1 LDKEILIKLK
11 KESLWLLVLL
21 AVSLILFKIVFYKE
35 SILVILKTTLSLYWL
50 FVLPGFALMYYW
62 EKKLGFAERFVI
74 GIFIQAAIVGIM
86 SYYLGLLGLHV
97 KYSGIVIPVLS
108 LAVGFYVM
116 FFLKEKVDKSAGSK
130 QNS

>member
-1 LDKEILIKLK
+1 LDKERIIKLK
-11 KESLWLLVLL
+11 NESLWLLVLL

-35 SILVILKTTLSLYWL
+35 SILAILKTALSLYWL

-74 GIFIQAAIVGIM
+74 GIFVQAAIVGIL

-97 KYSGIVIPVLS
+97 KYSGIIIPILS
-108 LAVGFYVM
+108 LLVGFWGM
-116 FFLKEKVDKSAGSK
+116 FFLKEKVDNSTGSK
-130 QNS
+130 